1 MHGGIAPGSSESAV
15 SEMSGRDDQS
25 QDLSED
31 DIVSVESLF
40 GIIGEQGNNIMI
52 YSSESVVLRH

>member
-1 MHGGIAPGSSESAV
+1 
-15 SEMSGRDDQS
+15 MSGRDEQS

-31 DIVSVESLF
+31 EIVSVESLF